1 MVGAALSEIGPRP
14 LLWQCRY
21 LDIWTPGPGHLGLLT
36 VDECPPRVC
45 DHWLEAEIYS
55 AAAIMA
61 FMAMRK
67 NLDER
72 AKKKGL
78 DEIFDK
84 FDHNK
89 DGEKAER

>member
-1 MVGAALSEIGPRP
+1 
-14 LLWQCRY
+14 
-21 LDIWTPGPGHLGLLT
+21 
-36 VDECPPRVC
+36 
-45 DHWLEAEIYS
+45 
-55 AAAIMA
+55 MA

-78 DEIFDK
+78 GEIFDK

-89 DGEKAER
+89 DGEKAFR

>member
-1 MVGAALSEIGPRP
+1 
-14 LLWQCRY
+14 
-21 LDIWTPGPGHLGLLT
+21 
-36 VDECPPRVC
+36 
-45 DHWLEAEIYS
+45 
-55 AAAIMA
+55 MA

-89 DGEKAER
+89 DGEKAEKDKSP